1 MTSPTAPTP
10 PPPNI
15 TTFGGPHLNASAS
28 HSVMLDGGL
37 SASPKVP
44 PNISMLLIYSSTLPT
59 IPSAVGTAAKF
70 AKESFCASDG
80 PPQGLAWNSVSSGQ
94 FGAAHKNASNPRI
107 KSNASKTLPTILPT
121 SPRILSI

>member
-1 MTSPTAPTP
+1 
-10 PPPNI
+10 
-15 TTFGGPHLNASAS
+15 
-28 HSVMLDGGL
+28 MLDGGL

-80 PPQGLAWNSVSSGQ
+80 PPQGLA
-94 FGAAHKNASNPRI
+94 
-107 KSNASKTLPTILPT
+107 
-121 SPRILSI
+121 